1 MTNKELKLV
10 CPQCR
15 TIIGHLV
22 KDRFSFQEEC
32 PNCSNHYAKIDNVP
46 NMRGQLEMNENLN
59 LLEESKSLP
68 KQNSNNLEIPF
79 VQEALKSN
87 ELVLELGA
95 GVDICNNSNLIKTDA
110 YLYSTDLHCLADA
123 HSLPFEDNTFGFVY
137 SLAVFEHLHSP
148 WVAAEEI
155 YRVLKPGGK
164 AFTLT
169 AFMQHMHGYPHHY
182 FNMTTSGL
190 ERIFKSFEVLNCEA
204 SKHSNITEI
213 AYILCDLN
221 NVLNQRLKEHP
232 TCKNQLLKFNDSVN
246 KLCENIV
253 PLNECLVTSLDTSCK
268 EFTKIAPAIEIVA
281 KKPH

>member
-1 MTNKELKLV
+1 MQNPKLI
-10 CPQCR
+10 CPSSKKMLGFFEKGKFVYEDESSLYSSVYKP
-15 TIIGHLV
+15 IKG
-22 KDRFSFQEEC
+22 
-32 PNCSNHYAKIDNVP
+32 VP
-46 NMRGQLEMNENLN
+46 NMRGELG
-59 LLEESKSLP
+59 EEEKIDFLDEARSLP
-68 KQNSNNLEIPF
+68 RQNSNNLEISF
-79 VQEALKSN
+79 VQEALSSN
-87 ELVLELGA
+87 EFVLELGA
-95 GVDICNNSNLIKTDA
+95 GVDSCDNPNLIKTDA

-190 ERIFKSFEVLNCEA
+190 ERIFKSFEILNCEA

-221 NVLNQRLKEHP
+221 NLLNQRLKDHP
-232 TCKNQLLKFNDSVN
+232 ACKDHLLEFNQSVIQ
-246 KLCENIV
+246 LCENIV
-253 PLNECLVTSLDTSCK
+253 PLNDFLINNLGNFDQ
-268 EFTKIAPAIEIVA
+268 EFSKIAPAVEIIV
-281 KKPH
+281 KKPY